1 MRTCRRPGAASIKV
15 VVVVEVVLLVVVVV
29 VVVVALA
36 GGLVPQALRVER
48 LYAQRFAAQP
58 AQ

>member
-15 VVVVEVVLLVVVVV
+15 VVVVEVVLIVVVV